1 MIYIKYLQ
9 GLQLFLECISK
20 GYIKGNRVKTKSVL
34 LRLDEADDEALT
46 KEARARKVS
55 KAELL
60 RVFLHEGLAGFD
72 RKHEDLINRVSSI
85 DGRVSQILELAAVGA
100 AMLSALDLARKPD
113 ERVSEMTAHLKQGFE
128 ISEAVLV
135 GQQRGLFKKGGN

>member
-1 MIYIKYLQ
+1 M
-9 GLQLFLECISK
+9 
-20 GYIKGNRVKTKSVL
+20 KTKSVL
-34 LRLDEADDEALT
+34 LRLDEADNDALA
-46 KEARARKVS
+46 KEARIRKVS

-60 RVFLHEGLAGFD
+60 RIFLHEGLAGFD

-85 DGRVSQILELAAVGA
+85 DGRVSQVLELAAVGA
-100 AMLSALDLARKPD
+100 AMLSALDLPRKPN
-113 ERVSEMTAHLKQGFE
+113 ERVSEMTVHLKQGFE

>member
-1 MIYIKYLQ
+1 
-9 GLQLFLECISK
+9 
-20 GYIKGNRVKTKSVL
+20 VKNKSVL
-34 LRLDEADDEALT
+34 LRLDEADDDALT

-72 RKHEDLINRVSSI
+72 HKHEDLINRVNTI
-85 DGRVSQILELAAVGA
+85 DGRVAHILELAAVGA
-100 AMLSALDLARKPD
+100 AMLSAMDVGRKAD
-113 ERVSEMTAHLKQGFE
+113 GRVSEMTEHLKQGFE
-128 ISEAVLV
+128 ISQAVLV

>member
-1 MIYIKYLQ
+1 M
-9 GLQLFLECISK
+9 
-20 GYIKGNRVKTKSVL
+20 KTKSVL

-72 RKHEDLINRVSSI
+72 RKHEDLINRVNII
-85 DGRVSQILELAAVGA
+85 DGRVAHILELAAVGA
-100 AMLSALDLARKPD
+100 AMLSAICAGSVGSAGSLMRNWTVRMPAASTRFTHAAL
-113 ERVSEMTAHLKQGFE
+113 STTA
-128 ISEAVLV
+128 
-135 GQQRGLFKKGGN
+135 